1 MSKHP
6 QQRNSARFSD
16 GKKVMGK
23 DVAELLIAERPTL
36 AAVIG
41 ATSRDRSR
49 KRGAVVLI
57 AAVGA
62 RRASPE
68 EVEQRHEAMTD

>member
-41 ATSRDRSR
+41 ATS
-49 KRGAVVLI
+49 GAVVLI

-68 EVEQRHEAMTD
+68 EVEQRHEAVTD